1 MDLLKALDCVR
12 YELLKA
18 KMHDYEVTATGLEPV
33 YGFNMNAQILCDSYI
48 KGKNKMLK

>member
-18 KMHDYEVTATGLEPV
+18 KMHD